1 MPTSEAVLNHRLEL
15 TRTYNRQG
23 VAAVSCLLLLLEKR
37 LPGTR
42 AAGFFL
48 QETSDTPFIRLS
60 IDPLFMFY
68 VVERSKQHAIRLWQ
82 KSAIP
87 PLLVPFSVNDQL
99 MSFR

>member
-15 TRTYNRQG
+15 TRTHNRQG
-23 VAAVSCLLLLLEKR
+23 VAAASCLLLLLEKR

-48 QETSDTPFIRLS
+48 QETSDTPLIRLS

-68 VVERSKQHAIRLWQ
+68 AVVGGSNMPSGYAKVHDPA
-82 KSAIP
+82 
-87 PLLVPFSVNDQL
+87 LLVPFSVNDQL
-99 MSFR
+99 VSFR

>member
-1 MPTSEAVLNHRLEL
+1 MNHRLEL
-15 TRTYNRQG
+15 TRTHNRQG

-48 QETSDTPFIRLS
+48 QETSDTPFTRLS

-68 VVERSKQHAIRLWQ
+68 VVVRSKQHAVRLWQ
-82 KSAIP
+82 SP
-87 PLLVPFSVNDQL
+87 RSRPCSCLS
-99 MSFR
+99 R